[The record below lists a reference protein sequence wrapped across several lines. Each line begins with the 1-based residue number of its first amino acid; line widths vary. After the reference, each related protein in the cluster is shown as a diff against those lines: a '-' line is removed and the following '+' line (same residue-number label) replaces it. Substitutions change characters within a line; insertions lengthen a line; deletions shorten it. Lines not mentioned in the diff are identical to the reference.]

1 MLEQG
6 RSPSVAH
13 VSIAAPRDLLASGQ
27 QRVDVFLHEDGDGH
41 FRWYH
46 ADGKSTV
53 VDGHSVEHALRVA
66 NMVWRDVQVVSVEE
80 VTEPQA

>member
-27 QRVDVFLHEDGDGH
+27 QRVDVFLHEDGDE
-41 FRWYH
+41 
-46 ADGKSTV
+46 S
-53 VDGHSVEHALRVA
+53 
-66 NMVWRDVQVVSVEE
+66 
-80 VTEPQA
+80 QAGTSCMPLARLY